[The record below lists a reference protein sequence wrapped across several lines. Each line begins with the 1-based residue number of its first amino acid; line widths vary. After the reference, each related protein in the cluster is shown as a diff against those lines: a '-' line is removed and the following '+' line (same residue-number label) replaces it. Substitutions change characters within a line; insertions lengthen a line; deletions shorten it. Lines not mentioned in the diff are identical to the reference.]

1 MAKLIQTTAWLDA
14 WVEAAEFLLTGGPML
29 NLVLEIAEPDRH
41 RIEAHQ
47 RLDEFFASEKQ
58 QPMNTVAETI
68 FPGSEYR
75 SRGLKGVYETYPD
88 EIFRAIK
95 QHPKITWGT
104 YAYRLVRRKTANGK
118 DMNPLKQMIDK
129 MKMELA
135 MVGTMR
141 SCFEI
146 GVTEAEYEL
155 PLYSTLKD
163 GKRRRGGPCLSHL
176 SFKLFGGAVH
186 LTALYRS
193 HDYGY
198 KVPGNLLGLARL
210 QACVAHE
217 TGQSLGTLVVHSSYA
232 TLSGS
237 KRRIQKLIED
247 LNAIKH
253 RREGADVLA
262 Q

>member
-1 MAKLIQTTAWLDA
+1 MAKLIRTTAWLDA
-14 WVEAAEFLLTGGPML
+14 WVEAAESLLTDAPML
-29 NLVLEIAEPDRH
+29 NLVLEITEPGRH
-41 RIEAHQ
+41 RLEAHQ

-75 SRGLKGVYETYPD
+75 SRGLRGVYDIYPEETFP
-88 EIFRAIK
+88 AIRR
-95 QHPKITWGT
+95 HPKVSWGT
-104 YAYRLVRRKTANGK
+104 YAYRLVRRKTANGE

-135 MVGTMR
+135 VVGTMR

-155 PLYSTLKD
+155 PLYSTVKD
-163 GKRRRGGPCLSHL
+163 GKPRRGGPCLSHL

-193 HDYGY
+193 HDYRY

-232 TLSGS
+232 TLDGS
-237 KRRIQKLIED
+237 KRRIRKLIES
-247 LNAIKH
+247 LKAIEH

-262 Q
+262 H